1 MHQKIKKSLKHF
13 LHRDFFFYSAV
24 GGVSALV
31 NFGCFSLFYGVFR
44 LHYEVAV
51 TLSYILSVLTHFNGN
66 RRVTFKRHT
75 HALLP
80 QLKRYGVMLFIN
92 YLVTLLVMHIAVAFL
107 SLSPYIGLISAI
119 AVTVWIGFIMAKF
132 WVFKHHKRTE

>member
-1 MHQKIKKSLKHF
+1 MRQKVKKSLKHF
-13 LHRDFFFYSAV
+13 FHRDFLFYSVV

-31 NFGCFSLFYGVFR
+31 NFGCFSLFYGGFK

-66 RRVTFKRHT
+66 RHVTFKKHT

-80 QLKRYGVMLFIN
+80 QLKRYVVMLLVN
-92 YLVTLLVMHIAVAFL
+92 YLITLLIMHITVAFFHF
-107 SLSPYIGLISAI
+107 SPYIGVISAI
-119 AVTVWIGFIMAKF
+119 AFTVWVGFLMAKF
-132 WVFKHHKRTE
+132 WVFKKKEQ